1 MKSCKVGRI
10 SYQAIE
16 AARRIISRE
25 FRRNGQIW
33 VRVFAD
39 IPITSKPTE
48 IRMGKGKGNST
59 CWIARVV
66 EGQILFEMDGVS
78 LSNAQKDALNYIICF
93 KDERIDVDK
102 NFKILESKVT
112 IEASNK
118 PNIESTCR
126 RSRLKTSSHFHEE
139 RSTTIEGQKT
149 FGKQLHSNLDIYFKC
164 QRNSI

>member
-1 MKSCKVGRI
+1 MGFIFLTRKKGQVVLYPKCTRFRKYQKGRFKGCKADGTQLCFGKYGMKSCKAGRI

-48 IRMGKGKGNST
+48 VRMGKGKGNST
-59 CWIARVV
+59 GWIARVV

-78 LSNAQKDALNYIICF
+78 LSNAQKAAALAAHKLC
-93 KDERIDVDK
+93 
-102 NFKILESKVT
+102 L
-112 IEASNK
+112 
-118 PNIESTCR
+118 ST
-126 RSRLKTSSHFHEE
+126 KFV
-139 RSTTIEGQKT
+139 
-149 FGKQLHSNLDIYFKC
+149 
-164 QRNSI
+164 